1 MNRLSDIQQKFGT
14 SILESF
20 TKKTSSKK
28 KEEIVKD
35 FNNFFDAFNVVA
47 EYILENHY
55 TTSLIL
61 DKKFGKMTR
70 YICSLKK
77 DLPLFK
83 RNLEFEYFTNDFVD
97 TEYVKLNASCIYE
110 LHLIKKDN
118 TNFKILCL
126 CDADDDSV
134 KEKGLDKECIGYCA
148 LDFKKDL
155 TPLQRTRIA
164 VTLSSGNLKE
174 SFVGKTHRKKTSDIS
189 QNSEEP
195 FDIFKTVAEY
205 IIANSFENTYDD
217 EWEEGDF
224 DCYVKDWENCDIIR
238 KDLSFEFIDKIGQ
251 VNLDGIGPYKLRL
264 FVSDGEYKNIRCF
277 FSPLES
283 DARKKHIDTDRLGE
297 NDDTDF
303 MEDLTN
309 EERLKIAKFLGC
321 FSELHESFTKKTIR
335 KKSSTLTDEANNE
348 MFQIND
354 FDQMGEYLEK
364 FLEETCQAEKLND
377 VGHESWKTYR
387 GYASKSTE
395 ESREYFENLNR
406 HKLLKFIQGRNK
418 IFFYVNKNY
427 EGHYEHIYIF
437 LPIQVKNRPNYLQL
451 MIDACY
457 DYKDAEKLM
466 YKRQIELLN
475 ARFISGF
482 DSNIAITGLNNE
494 GDFEIYPMKRKILT
508 DNELIKMKVNFTL
521 MKKLNSMI
529 KKIFLDPQKVTK
541 IYEDNYNDI
550 IARDYNNLW
559 SDIDMLIKE

>member
-35 FNNFFDAFNVVA
+35 SNNFFDAFNIVA
-47 EYILENHY
+47 EYILENYY

-110 LHLIKKDN
+110 LHLIKKDD

-134 KEKGLDKECIGYCA
+134 KEKGLCQECVGYCP

-155 TPLQRTRIA
+155 TPLQRTRVA
-164 VTLSSGNLKE
+164 VALSSKNLKE
-174 SFVGKTHRKKTSDIS
+174 SFVGKTHRKKSSDIS
-189 QNSEEP
+189 RKSNEP
-195 FDIFKTVAEY
+195 FDIFKIVGDY
-205 IIANSFENTYDD
+205 IVANSFENTYDD
-217 EWEEGDF
+217 EWEEGEF

-238 KDLSFEFIDKIGQ
+238 KNLRFEFMDEIGQ
-251 VNLDGIGPYKLRL
+251 VSLDGIGPYKLRL
-264 FVSDGEYKNIRCF
+264 LVSDGEYKSISCF

-297 NDDTDF
+297 NNDTDF

-309 EERLKIAKFLGC
+309 EERMKIAKFLGC
-321 FSELHESFTKKTIR
+321 FSELHESFTKKTTR
-335 KKSSTLTDEANNE
+335 KKSSSLTDEANNE

-354 FDQMGEYLEK
+354 FDQMG
-364 FLEETCQAEKLND
+364 
-377 VGHESWKTYR
+377 
-387 GYASKSTE
+387 
-395 ESREYFENLNR
+395 
-406 HKLLKFIQGRNK
+406 
-418 IFFYVNKNY
+418 
-427 EGHYEHIYIF
+427 
-437 LPIQVKNRPNYLQL
+437 
-451 MIDACY
+451 
-457 DYKDAEKLM
+457 
-466 YKRQIELLN
+466 
-475 ARFISGF
+475 
-482 DSNIAITGLNNE
+482 
-494 GDFEIYPMKRKILT
+494 
-508 DNELIKMKVNFTL
+508 
-521 MKKLNSMI
+521 
-529 KKIFLDPQKVTK
+529 
-541 IYEDNYNDI
+541 
-550 IARDYNNLW
+550 
-559 SDIDMLIKE
+559 